1 MKSES
6 KFKPGDLVR
15 GVGDDEYSYKGA
27 GIVLRVRFGRLLTN
41 LHDMK
46 NLGGG
51 EEKVGFVCLLDSTTG
66 QQIWLFESRLTLV
79 ETDTSD
85 E

>member
-27 GIVLRVRFGRLLTN
+27 GIVLRVRY
-41 LHDMK
+41 MK

>member
-6 KFKPGDLVR
+6 KFKVGDLVR
-15 GVGDDEYSYKGA
+15 GVGDDEYSYKGT
-27 GIVLRVRFGRLLTN
+27 GVVLHVR
-41 LHDMK
+41 HMK
-46 NLGGG
+46 TLGGG
-51 EEKVGFVCLLDSTTG
+51 EERAGFVCFLDSTTG